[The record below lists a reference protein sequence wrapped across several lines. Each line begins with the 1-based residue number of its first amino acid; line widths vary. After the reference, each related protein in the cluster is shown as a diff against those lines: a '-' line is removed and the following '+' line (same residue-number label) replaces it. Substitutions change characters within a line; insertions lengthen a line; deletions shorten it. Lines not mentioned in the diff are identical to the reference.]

1 MQFVARAGH
10 FDDKGIEYDGSFR
23 VVKTILSYDYLWNEV
38 RVKGGAYG
46 VMCSFAQSGTGY
58 FMSYRDPNLT
68 ETNEVYK
75 GVPAYLEQFDAD
87 ERDMMKYMIG
97 TISEMDTP
105 LTPSAEGNRSMS
117 AWITHMTEEDYQ
129 SVRNQ
134 VLDAQP
140 EDIRALAGGIREL
153 LKEGSF
159 CVIGNESRL
168 EKDKELFDQ
177 VKNL

>member
-1 MQFVARAGH
+1 MADPKVSNGPLFAG
-10 FDDKGIEYDGSFR
+10 
-23 VVKTILSYDYLWNEV
+23 NESEQQEHLPHS
-38 RVKGGAYG
+38 GA
-46 VMCSFAQSGTGY
+46 
-58 FMSYRDPNLT
+58 
-68 ETNEVYK
+68 
-75 GVPAYLEQFDAD
+75 
-87 ERDMMKYMIG
+87 
-97 TISEMDTP
+97 ISEMDTP
-105 LTPSAEGNRSMS
+105 LTPAAEGNRSMS